1 MPSAMNPTP
10 EKEQAP
16 AIRNQEAAIAPDVI
30 GSVVSVIVQN
40 CDPERIILFGSAAT
54 GRTHQGSDLD
64 LLVVMDSILPRHKRA
79 APIRLLFSPY
89 PCPMDILVYTPTEV
103 RKWRGTTNHIL
114 TEALDRGKVVYER
127 VG

>member
-10 EKEQAP
+10 EKSQAP

-89 PCPMDILVYTPTEV
+89 PCPMGHPGVYTNRSQEV
-103 RKWRGTTNHIL
+103 AGHNKPY
-114 TEALDRGKVVYER
+114 LDGGSRSGKGR
-127 VG
+127 V